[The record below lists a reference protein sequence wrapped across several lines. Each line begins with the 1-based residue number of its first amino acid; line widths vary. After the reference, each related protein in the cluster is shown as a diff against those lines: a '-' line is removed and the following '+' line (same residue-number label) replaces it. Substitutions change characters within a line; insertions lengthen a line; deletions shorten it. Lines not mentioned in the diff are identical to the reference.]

1 MQRFLTIMSVFFFV
15 CGVVSLWRILSDDGR
30 DIWYVPLVLI
40 GASGILAV
48 RARSMGR
55 IRKTKTDMKTNV
67 MQIVRLVM
75 MIVAVAGIIYALE
88 YMERGIAVWFWITLL
103 GVGFVGLL
111 YTFRL
116 TQRRVRLERR
126 ARERQEKKK
135 SRRSKR

>member
-48 RARSMGR
+48 RA
-55 IRKTKTDMKTNV
+55 RKTKTDMKTNV